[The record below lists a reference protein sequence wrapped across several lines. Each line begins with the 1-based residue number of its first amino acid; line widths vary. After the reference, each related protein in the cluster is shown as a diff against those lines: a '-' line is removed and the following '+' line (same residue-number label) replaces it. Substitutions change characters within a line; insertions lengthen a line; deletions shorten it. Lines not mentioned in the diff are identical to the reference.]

1 MRHIR
6 QPYDSDA
13 ATIGEGTKHILAPPP
28 NEQCR
33 PTKLRMYYNR
43 YPWVLTLI
51 AAVSLS
57 KATILSSVTLSG
69 RQDMNIVFASSPPFA
84 PARAEIT
91 IRPHPEK

>member
-1 MRHIR
+1 
-6 QPYDSDA
+6 
-13 ATIGEGTKHILAPPP
+13 
-28 NEQCR
+28 
-33 PTKLRMYYNR
+33 
-43 YPWVLTLI
+43 VLTLI

-91 IRPHPEK
+91 IRPHPDKNLRKPFQFNRAFIKLICILVLRQYILSKVKW